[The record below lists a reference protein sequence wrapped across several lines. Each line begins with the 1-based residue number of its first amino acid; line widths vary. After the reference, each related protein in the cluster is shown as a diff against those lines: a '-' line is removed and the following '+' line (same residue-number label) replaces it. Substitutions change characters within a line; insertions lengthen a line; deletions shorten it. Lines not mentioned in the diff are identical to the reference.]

1 LSIYAGMIIAGMD
14 SQLERYIIL
23 IKFCFFFLNCFGWC
37 CCVWLLREYREKRK
51 FVLVFGGIGLVAGKR
66 GGNEILE
73 FDFFLLVLTCLVI
86 EKMLG

>member
-1 LSIYAGMIIAGMD
+1 MIIAGMD

-23 IKFCFFFLNCFGWC
+23 IRFCFFLKKLLWL
-37 CCVWLLREYREKRK
+37 VLLRLVTERIYGEEKICSC
-51 FVLVFGGIGLVAGKR
+51 FYGIGLVAGKR

-86 EKMLG
+86 EKMVGRK